1 MKINPAQLGAVRPLK
16 PAAPSSREEQLDA
29 ARELQTA
36 FTDFIGKTFFGQM
49 LKSMRSTVGKPAYF
63 HGGQTEEIF
72 RSQLDQHL
80 ADSLTES
87 SADKFA
93 EPMFRQQFPRQ
104 AALMA
109 EEEQAT
115 AASLTDLHSL
125 RRR

>member
-1 MKINPAQLGAVRPLK
+1 MRINPAQLTSIRPLK
-16 PAAPSSREEQLDA
+16 PAGPSSREEQLDA
-29 ARELQTA
+29 ARELQQA
-36 FTDFIGKTFFGQM
+36 FTDFVGKTFFGQM

-80 ADSLTES
+80 ADHMTEA

-104 AALMA
+104 AALLA
-109 EEEQAT
+109 EHEKR
-115 AASLTDLHSL
+115 AAADLTDLSGL